1 VRKEKHVTKV
11 VVAAFDGLQMW
22 QIDPSVMPNLHAFAA
37 GGVRFEHHHPV
48 VPSVTRLNATS
59 MVTGC
64 LPGSHGIAGNRMLF
78 RDVWPDKIADVLEPE
93 LRLIKQESGNRVLLR
108 PTLAERLSREGME
121 YAAVVSGTSGNA
133 FCHTPNAD
141 ISGGLVIHPEFSL
154 PDDINPNVEQRFGP
168 WPEAVLPNAPLIA
181 HATDIFTDYVL
192 DERKSD
198 VGLIWYAEPDKSQHA
213 TGVGSDTSIAALRA
227 ADHEFGRL
235 LNAISDDTNVFVIS
249 DHGYSTSEGIIEIA
263 SMLNS
268 LGYASLHEPGG
279 VGVAANGGTGL
290 IYGEDLS
297 NGQAEAIVDWLIEQP
312 WCGSI
317 FASERIGT
325 VDGTLPMNLIGMEGA
340 RSADLAV
347 ATNWN
352 DAAGA
357 KSVAHS
363 NTFGTMMEGHGEHG
377 GLSPTEMRNTL
388 IARGPAF
395 KSGVVSE
402 LPTGNIDLTPTVL
415 NVLGIG
421 GDGMDGRVLAEAFV
435 GANAGSVGEPEY
447 RSHEASRGEYRQ
459 VLQTV
464 EYAGVSYV
472 DQANRV

>member
-1 VRKEKHVTKV
+1 VTRV
-11 VVAAFDGLQMW
+11 VIAAFDGLQMW
-22 QIDPSVMPNLHAFAA
+22 QIDPSVMPNLDRFASQ
-37 GGVRFEHHHPV
+37 GVRFERHHAV

-78 RDVWPDKIADVLEPE
+78 RDVWPNKIADVLEPE
-93 LRLIKQESGNRVLLR
+93 LRLIKQESGNRVLLK

-133 FCHTPNAD
+133 FCHVPNAD
-141 ISGGLVIHPEFSL
+141 ISRGLVIHPEFSL
-154 PDDINPNVEQRFGP
+154 PDDINPLIEQRFGA

-181 HATDIFTDYVL
+181 HATDIFLDYVYG
-192 DERKSD
+192 ERKSD

-213 TGVGSDTSIAALRA
+213 TGVSSDTSIAALRA

-249 DHGYSTSEGIIEIA
+249 DHGYSMSEGIIEIE
-263 SMLNS
+263 SMLGAQGYSS
-268 LGYASLHEPGG
+268 LGESGG
-279 VGVAANGGTGL
+279 VGVAANGGTAL
-290 IYGEDLS
+290 IYGDELR
-297 NGQAEAIVDWLIEQP
+297 NGQAESIVDWLVDQP

-317 FASERIGT
+317 FASERIGAI
-325 VDGTLPMNLIGMEGA
+325 DGTLPMSLIGMEGI

-347 ATNWN
+347 ATNWS
-352 DAAGA
+352 AADGPE
-357 KSVAHS
+357 SVAHS
-363 NTFGTMMEGHGEHG
+363 NTFGTMMQGHGDHG

-395 KSGVVSE
+395 KSGVASD
-402 LPTGNIDLTPTVL
+402 LPSGNIDLTPTVL
-415 NVLGIG
+415 SVLGID
-421 GDGMDGRVLAEAFV
+421 GDGMDGRVLAEAFS
-435 GANAGSVGEPEY
+435 GESDASANGEPEY
-447 RSHEASRGEYRQ
+447 RTHEAIRGEYRQ

-472 DQANRV
+472 EQANRV